1 MEKASFR
8 RTNTVTKKSDL
19 EQALEALKAGKPD
32 VAETVCRE
40 HLNLHPE
47 SVDHLRLLGHALMQ
61 QRRFGEA
68 ETTLKI
74 AIELVPDFPRLSED
88 LGSAL
93 ARQRKFE
100 EAIPL
105 LEQAVRQDPSVATAH
120 RKLGQALAA
129 VGRGLEADEA
139 FEAFFEK
146 DPDTGAVAV
155 GADHMRAGRK
165 EDAIISF
172 RQALK
177 DNPDNVDAMRFLAAI
192 YLKKGGKLRDAE
204 ALLQRAT
211 QIAPD
216 FAAAWVDLGQALK
229 KRAKR
234 MEAIEAY
241 TRATDLEPRNGRAW
255 EELASITASSG
266 YPEQAAEAFKKAVAI
281 SPKAPGYHMG
291 YGHVLKT
298 LGDQPASLRAY
309 REAVRLRPEFGEV
322 YWSMAN
328 LKIFTFEDEEVEAM
342 EYQLENTE
350 LKEGTNVHFR
360 FALGKAYE
368 DRKNY
373 DKAWAYYHSG
383 NERQRPLETYDP
395 AGNSAE
401 KEAIRSY
408 FTPELLSK
416 AEGKGY
422 SDEGPIFIVGLGR
435 SGSTLIEQIL
445 ASHSQVEGTEELS
458 ILGNLSDKIGRFR
471 PDERAFPGVLDTMR
485 PLDWRALGLEYLD
498 EAKRYR
504 ITDKP
509 IFTDKLPN
517 NFPFVGLLHLML
529 PNAKIINAR
538 RHPLDTCLGNYKQ
551 LFGHGQSF
559 TYDIFELADYYKEYC
574 LTMDHWNEIL
584 PGKVLDV
591 HYEETVTDLEGQVA
605 RILEHCNLPFEE
617 KCVRFHETER
627 AIKTASSEQVRQ
639 PIYQGGMGKWRKY
652 ESHLGEW
659 IEELGPILD
668 GLPDVVKNAGL

>member
-1 MEKASFR
+1 MGKASSG
-8 RTNTVTKKSDL
+8 RTGTVTEKSDL
-19 EQALEALKAGKPD
+19 KPALEALKAGKPD

-40 HLNLHPE
+40 HLNSHPA

-61 QRRFGEA
+61 QRRFGDAEA
-68 ETTLKI
+68 TLRI
-74 AIELVPDFPRLSED
+74 AIELAPDFPRLSED
-88 LGSAL
+88 LGSSL
-93 ARQRKFE
+93 AQQRKFE
-100 EAIPL
+100 EAIPF
-105 LEQAVRQDPSVATAH
+105 LEQAVQQDPSVATAH
-120 RKLGQALAA
+120 KKLGQALAT
-129 VGRGLEADEA
+129 VGRGWEADEVFKA
-139 FEAFFEK
+139 YFEK

-155 GADHMRAGRK
+155 GADHMRAGRE
-165 EDAIISF
+165 EDAILAF
-172 RQALK
+172 RKALK
-177 DNPDNVDAMRFLAAI
+177 DNPDNVDAMRFLAAV
-192 YLKKGGKLRDAE
+192 YLKQGSKLRDAE

-211 QIAPD
+211 EIAPD
-216 FAAAWVDLGQALK
+216 FAAAWLDLGHALK

-234 MEAIEAY
+234 MEAIEAF
-241 TRATDLEPRNGRAW
+241 TRATVLEPGNGHAW
-255 EELASITASSG
+255 EHLASITASAG
-266 YPEQAAEAFKKAVAI
+266 YPEKAEEAFSKAIAI
-281 SPKAPGYHMG
+281 FPKAAGFHMG
-291 YGHVLKT
+291 HGHVLKT

-309 REAVRLRPEFGEV
+309 REAIRLKPDFGEV

-328 LKIFTFEDEEVEAM
+328 LKIFTFDNAEVEAM
-342 EYQLENTE
+342 EYQLENAE
-350 LKEGTNVHFR
+350 LEEVTNVHFR

-368 DRKNY
+368 DRKDY
-373 DKAWAYYHSG
+373 EKAWTYYHSG

-395 AGNSAE
+395 VKNSVE
-401 KEAIRSY
+401 KDAIRSY
-408 FTPELLSK
+408 FTRDMLEK
-416 AEGKGY
+416 AEGNGY

-458 ILGNLSDKIGRFR
+458 ILGNLSDTISHFR
-471 PDERAFPGVLDTMR
+471 PDQQRFPEVLDTMR
-485 PLDWRALGLEYLD
+485 ALDWRALGLEYLD
-498 EAKRYR
+498 GAKRYR
-504 ITDKP
+504 MTDKP

-574 LTMDHWNEIL
+574 LTMDHWNEVL

-591 HYEETVTDLEGQVA
+591 HYEEVVTDLEGQVA
-605 RILEHCNLPFEE
+605 RILAHCGLSFEE
-617 KCVRFHETER
+617 QCVRFHETER
-627 AIKTASSEQVRQ
+627 AVKTASSEQVRQ
-639 PIYQGGMGKWRKY
+639 PIYKGGMGKWRKY

-659 IEELGPILD
+659 MEDLGPIID